1 MADAWQNLMRCRA
14 LTEALCDT
22 VDRLTSATQRGAEM
36 DRPGVLR
43 LWALSE
49 ELGISTAWALCL
61 DTASVRAELRAVAAA
76 AA

>member
-22 VDRLTSATQRGAEM
+22 VDHLTSTKQRGAPM
-36 DRPGVLR
+36 DKPGVLR

-61 DTASVRAELRAVAAA
+61 DTATVRRELRSAAA
-76 AA
+76 AAA